1 MNNIL
6 HELVPRGDDHG
17 HSRGQRA
24 LVVTAV
30 LTSLAGLVVAMRVYA
45 RVGLMKSTGREDW
58 AILIAMVFS
67 VVYCGLVGAQLRY
80 GMGIHDDYLP
90 SHVLQQQLKCLWAAI
105 PMYNASLA
113 FTKFSIL
120 FQYLRIFP
128 ARWFRNA
135 CYIVM
140 AIVAT
145 YSAWAIVSGYVNCVP
160 VARFWDRT
168 IPGSCL
174 NFSALWFFNAAMN
187 IATDVTLLALPMP
200 LLSHLQLP
208 RTQKIALMGV
218 FAMGIFVVITS
229 ILRLSGLRTVAS
241 STDTSYA
248 NVDASYWTA
257 AECNVAIICAS
268 LPFLRPIISQV
279 FPKLL
284 STNSYNNRY
293 TSNQQTGTNR
303 FASRRSARQPSQLFS
318 QTDDRDYDVYSIN
331 VKPGDRSSPSSFGG
345 IEVTT
350 EMTVMQES
358 AKHGE
363 SVSERRLVMDS
374 S

>member
-1 MNNIL
+1 MTITFPHTFFNNSSRYAQLWTIPPSNTQLANKPVSVGRHPNVQRQSSFYQIL
-6 HELVPRGDDHG
+6 HSLPISPHFPRSLVSKRLLHRHGNRRHILHLGHCQRLRELCPRR
-17 HSRGQRA
+17 S
-24 LVVTAV
+24 
-30 LTSLAGLVVAMRVYA
+30 
-45 RVGLMKSTGREDW
+45 
-58 AILIAMVFS
+58 ILGPHNTRKLS
-67 VVYCGLVGAQLRY
+67 QL
-80 GMGIHDDYLP
+80 LSP
-90 SHVLQQQLKCLWAAI
+90 LVLQCSHEHRYRRDSSRPSNAAAI
-105 PMYNASLA
+105 PFTASA
-113 FTKFSIL
+113 HAK
-120 FQYLRIFP
+120 
-128 ARWFRNA
+128 
-135 CYIVM
+135 
-140 AIVAT
+140 
-145 YSAWAIVSGYVNCVP
+145 
-160 VARFWDRT
+160 DRT
-168 IPGSCL
+168 DGRFCHRYLVSITMILRLESNQIL
-174 NFSALWFFNAAMN
+174 R
-187 IATDVTLLALPMP
+187 
-200 LLSHLQLP
+200 LSS
-208 RTQKIALMGV
+208 
-218 FAMGIFVVITS
+218 VVITS

-279 FPKLL
+279 FPKFL

-331 VKPGDRSSPSSFGG
+331 VKPGDRSSPSSLGG